1 MFKVLGIY
9 DKNFYLFK
17 NFFVSGFIS
26 EKNRLIFG
34 AISDIDMPCG
44 IISVKYENK
53 GIWCI
58 DNFYVLKK
66 YRNLGIGS
74 ALLKRL
80 KEMLLEI
87 GYKKIYL
94 KLVASRS
101 GANLLEKFLV
111 KRGFGK
117 AKILTKI
124 YRKSPK
130 EIYGNKFIRYILK
143 DRNNEFPSN
152 LKIVRYNEINEKV
165 KNNILK
171 EENVTYPWGLSP
183 FINEHNLRD
192 IFSLFVLDTEQN
204 NLVAWLTVFD
214 APGDCVLYRSFFV
227 KKEYRDTK
235 VCKIL
240 LKKAIENHVKNLFDK
255 SILFAISAENS
266 KIEKSHTRYFNLRK
280 EDASYEI
287 IMRGLQC

>member
-1 MFKVLGIY
+1 MFKTLVVNY
-9 DKNFYLFK
+9 KNFCLFK
-17 NFFVSGFIS
+17 DFFVSGFIP

-34 AISDIDMPCG
+34 AISDIDMPYG
-44 IISVKYENK
+44 VISAKYENK

-66 YRNLGIGS
+66 YRNLGIGF
-74 ALLKRL
+74 ALLQRL
-80 KEMLLEI
+80 KETFLKI

-94 KLVASRS
+94 KLVASKS
-101 GANLLEKFLV
+101 GANLIEKFLV

-117 AKILTKI
+117 AKISTKI
-124 YRKSPK
+124 YRKPPK

-143 DRNNEFPSN
+143 DRNNELPSN
-152 LKIVRYNEINEKV
+152 LRILSHKDINEKV

-171 EENVTYPWGLSP
+171 EENITYPWGLSP
-183 FINEHNLRD
+183 FINEHNLKD
-192 IFSLFVLDTEQN
+192 NFSLFVLDTAQN

-227 KKEYRDTK
+227 KKEYRNTK
-235 VCKIL
+235 VGKIL
-240 LKKAIENHVKNLFDK
+240 LKKAVENHVKNLFNK
-255 SILFAISAENS
+255 SILFAISINNL
-266 KIEKSHTRYFNLRK
+266 KMEKSCTRYFNLRK